1 MKCPRRRSLLTI
13 RCPAMREGGGD
24 ADLIVVTPC
33 RSLKMHTD
41 HVIYQCLV
49 QKTVNNVRTNGK
61 TRNMA

>member
-1 MKCPRRRSLLTI
+1 MMLTI
-13 RCPAMREGGGD
+13 RYPAMGEGGGD
-24 ADLIVVTPC
+24 ADRSLVTPC

-49 QKTVNNVRTNGK
+49 QKTVNNVRANGK